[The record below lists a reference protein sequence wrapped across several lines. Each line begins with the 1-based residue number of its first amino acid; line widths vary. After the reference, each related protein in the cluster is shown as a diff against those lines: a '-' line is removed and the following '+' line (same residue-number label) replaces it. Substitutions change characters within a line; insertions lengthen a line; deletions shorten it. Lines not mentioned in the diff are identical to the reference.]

1 MPYQTIKVTP
11 LAGALGAE
19 ISGVDLSQDLGN
31 QVLDEIHRAFLDHLA
46 IFFRDQTLTPRQ
58 QVAFAARFGPIG
70 IYPFA
75 EGLPD
80 APEVVEILKTED
92 ETVNFGGGWHTDTVY
107 LDRPSLGSALYAKEV
122 PAAGGDTLFANGYRA
137 YEALSDGMR
146 AMLDGLTGV
155 HSAAL
160 KSTGGRVARMGQ
172 QTSMTGQNL
181 AQADTLEGEH
191 PLVRT
196 HPETGRKALYVSAN
210 HTVRFK
216 GMTEE
221 ESAPLIRF
229 LLDHAT
235 RPEFT
240 CRFRW
245 TPGALA
251 LWDNRCTQHYALND
265 YDGARRRMH
274 RVTVEGER
282 PR

>member
-1 MPYQTIKVTP
+1 MPYQTIEVQP

-19 ISGVDLSQDLGN
+19 ISGADLSQDLGN

-46 IFFRDQTLTPRQ
+46 IFFRDQTLTPQQ

-160 KSTGGRVARMGQ
+160 KSTGGRAARMGQ
-172 QTSMTGQNL
+172 QTSMSGQNIE
-181 AQADTLEGEH
+181 QADTLEGEH

-265 YDGARRRMH
+265 YDGERRRMH
-274 RVTVEGER
+274 RVTVEGET

>member
-1 MPYQTIKVTP
+1 MGYRTIEVKP

-19 ISGVDLSQDLGN
+19 ISGVDLSRDLGN
-31 QVLDEIHRAFLDHLA
+31 ATFDEIHRAFLDHLV
-46 IFFRDQTLTPRQ
+46 IFFRGQTLTPRQ

-75 EGLPD
+75 AGLPD
-80 APEVVEILKTED
+80 TPEVVEILKAED

-107 LDRPSLGSALYAKEV
+107 LEKPSLGSVLYAKEA
-122 PAAGGDTLFANGYRA
+122 PAAGGDTLFANGYAA
-137 YEALSDGMR
+137 YAALSDGMR

-160 KSTGGRVARMGQ
+160 KSTGGRAARMGR
-172 QTSMTGQNL
+172 QTSMSGRNI
-181 AQADTLEGEH
+181 AQADTLEGAH

-265 YDGARRRMH
+265 YHGERRRMH
-274 RVTVEGER
+274 RVTVEGET